1 MKDLT
6 KGNVVSQLVLFSL
19 PMILSDLIQGIQ
31 SIIDVFWLGRLTD
44 YVGVSAVSITMPI
57 VFILMAVLVGVGAS
71 SGILI
76 GQSFGAKDYKTLGKV
91 LKNSFTITLV
101 LSSILGLIGFILS
114 VPVLKLIGSPR
125 NIFDLSLIYLQVLT
139 ITLPLAS
146 TYNWFIGVMRGL
158 GNSRIVLVFSIIF
171 IVLKLIITPLL
182 ISGLWIIPSLGVL
195 GAALSAAIVEF
206 LLLIIAY
213 VYLMRKYEIIRN
225 NIGFE
230 FDGEIIS
237 KFIAIG
243 LPVSIQMIIVSSSAA
258 VLMGFISKFGEKAI
272 ATFGIGN
279 RIDQFA
285 FLPAMSMGTSIMTFV
300 SQNLGANR
308 EDRVSEALKWG
319 MIISISISLV
329 VAVIVNL
336 FSTGIF
342 RFFVSDNEVVMMGKS
357 YLFIMSFSYVLMGIV
372 FALQGVIRG
381 AGDTLTVLIIKAFSM
396 ILIRVPI
403 AYLLAFVA
411 SRSPNGIWASF
422 SAVMLFESIVSYFYY
437 KSGKWKGK
445 VIFRR
450 KAEEKI
456 IPEFEVLSN
465 EPFD

>member
-6 KGNVVSQLVLFSL
+6 KGNVVSQLILFSI

-57 VFILMAVLVGVGAS
+57 VFILMAILIGVGAS
-71 SGILI
+71 SAILI

-182 ISGLWIIPSLGVL
+182 ISGFWVIPSLGVL

-213 VYLMRKYEIIRN
+213 VYLTSKYEIIRN

-285 FLPAMSMGTSIMTFV
+285 FLPAMSMGMAIMTFV

-319 MIISISISLV
+319 TIISISISLV

-342 RFFVSDNEVVMMGKS
+342 RFFVSDNEVIMMGKS

-381 AGDTLTVLIIKAFSM
+381 AGDTFTVLIIKAFSM

-403 AYLLAFVA
+403 AYLLAFVVFK
-411 SRSPNGIWASF
+411 SPDGIWASF
-422 SAVMLFESIVSYFYY
+422 SAVMLFESIVSYLYY
-437 KSGKWKGK
+437 KSGKWKEK
-445 VIFRR
+445 VVFKREP
-450 KAEEKI
+450 KKV

-465 EPFD
+465 EPE

>member
-6 KGNVVSQLVLFSL
+6 KGNVVSQLILFSI

-57 VFILMAVLVGVGAS
+57 IFILMSILIGVGAS
-71 SGILI
+71 SAILI
-76 GQSFGAKDYKTLGKV
+76 GQAFGAKDYKILGKV

-114 VPVLKLIGSPR
+114 VPVLKLIGSPQ
-125 NIFDLSLIYLQVLT
+125 NIFDLSLIYLQVLA
-139 ITLPLAS
+139 ITLPFAS
-146 TYNWFIGVMRGL
+146 IYNWFIGVIRGL

-171 IVLKLIITPLL
+171 IVLKLIITPIL
-182 ISGLWIIPSLGVL
+182 ISGFWIIPPLGVL
-195 GAALSAAIVEF
+195 GAALSGAIVEF

-213 VYLMRKYEIIRN
+213 VYLTSKYEIIRN

-230 FDGEIIS
+230 FDRGIIS
-237 KFIAIG
+237 KFIFIG
-243 LPVSIQMIIVSSSAA
+243 LPISIQMLIISFSVAI
-258 VLMGFISKFGEKAI
+258 LMGFVSKFGDKAI

-285 FLPAMSMGTSIMTFV
+285 FLPAMSMGMAIMTFV

-308 EDRVSEALKWG
+308 EDRVAEALKWG

-342 RFFVSDNEVVMMGKS
+342 RFFVSDNEVIMMGKS

-381 AGDTLTVLIIKAFSM
+381 AGDTLTVLIIKALSM

-403 AYLLAFVA
+403 AYLLAFVIFK
-411 SRSPNGIWASF
+411 SSDGIWASF
-422 SAVMLFESIVSYFYY
+422 LAVMLFESIVSYFYY
-437 KSGKWKGK
+437 KSGKWKEK
-445 VIFRR
+445 VVFKREP
-450 KAEEKI
+450 KKV
-456 IPEFEVLSN
+456 IPEFEVLPN
-465 EPFD
+465 EQK